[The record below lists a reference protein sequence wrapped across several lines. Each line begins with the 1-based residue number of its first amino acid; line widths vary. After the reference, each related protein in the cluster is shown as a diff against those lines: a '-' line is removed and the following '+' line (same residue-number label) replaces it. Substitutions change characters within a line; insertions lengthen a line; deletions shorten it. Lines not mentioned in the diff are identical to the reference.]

1 MTFAEALLDL
11 AKRPD
16 LVAQLEDARKED
28 RIGILQREYPG
39 VFEGNRGDFLLA
51 PEGGGETGLRQIR
64 LRIEADVAASTPKTH
79 SITFVIITF

>member
-16 LVAQLEDARKED
+16 LIAELEDAAKAD

-39 VFEGNRGDFLLA
+39 VFEGHRGDFLLA
-51 PEGGGETGLRQIR
+51 PEGGETGLRQIR
-64 LRIEADVAASTPKTH
+64 LRIEADVAASAPKTH